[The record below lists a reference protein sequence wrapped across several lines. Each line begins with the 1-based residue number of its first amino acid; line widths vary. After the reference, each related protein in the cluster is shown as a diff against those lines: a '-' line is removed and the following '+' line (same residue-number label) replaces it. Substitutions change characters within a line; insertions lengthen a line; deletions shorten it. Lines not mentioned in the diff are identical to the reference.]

1 MKLAARGPASGEC
14 LRGDSVHRT
23 LTSMAALLLLGASS
37 VWFVLL
43 AWRRLRAPELR
54 SQPVT
59 ARLRALGLGVLL
71 TPVVLTAAGI
81 TGNVGGW
88 SVLLSWVL
96 ALAAWTFAPR
106 YVTTKVLALSLVAS
120 GLWGFAQPWGYVDG
134 YVKSVRDGIPFASL
148 LVTTVIGHYQQILTV
163 QGLVFIVAG
172 LWLVWRAVPA
182 NGLTARLLREPSRAP
197 GQQGRPRW
205 GLLLLPVAGLFFEL
219 FFHLVG
225 QNYWHNVW
233 WWTNAQLA
241 AVALAAIF
249 LAISFPAFAA
259 DLALAGLALFGLYG
273 IALGF
278 FWPTH
283 VPLPYAGISNLVR
296 YGVVWVDGRGS
307 AVMAGLEGF
316 ALTGLAVW
324 LASRAID
331 DKTRALFRSAA
342 DAELATR
349 VVRLTNSRA
358 DAVDSA
364 TAELRR
370 LERDLHDGAQARLVA
385 LGMNLRAAER
395 LIPDSPEAAMA
406 LVAEARQTSSKV
418 LDELRGLVRGICPPV
433 LADRGLGDAIRA
445 LALDAQLPID
455 VDIDLRGRP
464 PLTIES
470 ACYFAVAEALTNA
483 VKHSGARRVQV
494 RIGHADRALRITVI
508 DDGCGGADPE
518 RGTGLLGLERRL
530 STFDGV
536 LAVNSPAGGPTIVA
550 IEVPCDLSAQK
561 LPVS

>member
-1 MKLAARGPASGEC
+1 M
-14 LRGDSVHRT
+14 
-23 LTSMAALLLLGASS
+23 LTSAATLLLLGACSA
-37 VWFVLL
+37 WFVLL

-81 TGNVGGW
+81 TGSLGGW
-88 SVLLSWVL
+88 SVLLSCVL
-96 ALAAWTFAPR
+96 ALAAWTFTPR
-106 YVTTKVLALSLVAS
+106 YVTTKVLALSLVAA
-120 GLWGFAQPWGYVDG
+120 GLWGFVQPSGYVEG
-134 YVKSVRDGIPFASL
+134 YFHSVKDGIPLAGL
-148 LVTTVIGHYQQILTV
+148 LATTVIGHYRQILTV

-172 LWLVWRAVPA
+172 LWLAWRAVPA
-182 NGLTARLLREPSRAP
+182 NRLTARLLLREPSRVP

-205 GLLLLPVAGLFFEL
+205 GLLLAPVAGLFFEL
-219 FFHLVG
+219 FFKLAG
-225 QNYWHNVW
+225 QNYWTNVS
-233 WWTNAQLA
+233 WWTNVQVA
-241 AVALAAIF
+241 AIVLAAIF
-249 LAISFPAFAA
+249 LAFSFPAFAA

-283 VPLPYAGISNLVR
+283 VPLPYAGFSNFVR
-296 YGVVWVDGRGS
+296 YGVVWVDGRAS
-307 AVMAGLEGF
+307 AVVAGLEGSV
-316 ALTGLAVW
+316 LTGLAVW
-324 LASRAID
+324 LAPRAVD

-349 VVRLTNSRA
+349 VVRLTTTRA
-358 DAVDSA
+358 EAVDSA
-364 TAELRR
+364 AAELRR
-370 LERDLHDGAQARLVA
+370 LERDLHDGAQARLIA
-385 LGMNLRAAER
+385 LGINLRAAER
-395 LIPDSPEAAMA
+395 LIQGSPEAATA
-406 LVAEARQTSSKV
+406 LVAEARETSSKI
-418 LDELRGLVRGICPPV
+418 LDELRGLLRGICPPV

-455 VDIDLRGRP
+455 VDIDLPRRP

-470 ACYFAVAEALTNA
+470 ACYFAVAEVLTNA

-494 RIGHADRALRITVI
+494 RIGHADGALRITVI

-530 STFDGV
+530 GTHDGV

-550 IEVPCDLSAQK
+550 IEVPCELSAQK
-561 LPVS
+561 LSVS